1 MSAAGEAKPSAGDAR
16 PSRTADVRDDAPAM
30 MDTREVAA
38 YLRLK
43 ERRIYDLVRDGA
55 IPHVRATGKLL
66 FPRAQLDAWLRSR
79 NASPVPAAAARPP
92 IVAGSHDP
100 LLEWSVRESR
110 SGLAILAC
118 GSRAGIEALARNQ
131 ASAALA
137 HWLDEASGEYNV
149 PLVRA
154 MLDASDAVVIEWARR
169 MQGLLL
175 PAGNPKH
182 VESVADVASKRLRFA
197 ARQPESGSH
206 QLWVHLLGKAG
217 IQGEALSYAP
227 RAAHG
232 ESEVA
237 AIVRDGQADVGL
249 GVEAAAHEH
258 GLAFLPL
265 VTERVD
271 LVMHRR
277 DAFEPPLQALL
288 AWMRT
293 PAFDAKAKSLRG
305 YDVSQA
311 GRVVF
316 NT

>member
-1 MSAAGEAKPSAGDAR
+1 MSE
-16 PSRTADVRDDAPAM
+16 M

-66 FPRAQLDAWLRSR
+66 FPRAEIDAWLRTR
-79 NASPVPAAAARPP
+79 NRAGSSASQARPP

-110 SGLAILAC
+110 SGLAILTC
-118 GSRAGIEALARNQ
+118 GSRAGIDALAGDR
-131 ASAALA
+131 ASVALV
-137 HWLDEASGEYNV
+137 HWIDEASGEYNV
-149 PLVRA
+149 PLVRET
-154 MLDASDAVVIEWARR
+154 LDAPDVVVIEWARR
-169 MQGLLL
+169 TQGLLV

-182 VESVADVASKRLRFA
+182 VKTVADIATKRLRFA

-206 QLWVHLLGKAG
+206 RLLMHLLAEAG
-217 IQGEALSYAP
+217 VRADDLSIAP
-227 RAAHG
+227 RVAHG

-237 AIVRDGQADVGL
+237 AIVCEGHADVGL

-258 GLAFLPL
+258 GLAFVPL
-265 VTERVD
+265 TTERVD

-293 PAFDAKAKSLRG
+293 AAFAAKAEVLRG
-305 YDVSQA
+305 YDVSHA

-316 NT
+316 NA